1 MEMNLP
7 PFIGVLFDWVV
18 FSFVIGPSLAIVVAI
33 WMNHWIVEREFLGPR
48 DVLRVWSR
56 ASLDSILVMGILGTT
71 LGIQGM
77 TMHHDVTSTDAELAY
92 SSFRVAM
99 LTFVWG
105 GVLAGLAFA
114 IRDKTYK
121 IRTRISLTGLF
132 CILVIFLFLVGDQ
145 ARLTGVPIKGGFLK
159 WAKHEHLLPYF
170 L

>member
-18 FSFVIGPSLAIVVAI
+18 FSFVIGPSLAIVFAI

-121 IRTRISLTGLF
+121 I
-132 CILVIFLFLVGDQ
+132 
-145 ARLTGVPIKGGFLK
+145 
-159 WAKHEHLLPYF
+159 
-170 L
+170 